1 MPRKTK
7 RSHWQI
13 EMPDS
18 DLKNRIRVFRR
29 FLIIIARL
37 RQNTASWHGPRSAEL
52 LVSRASLARTAR
64 TLWKLQQEA
73 QERGLKIPRRKAV
86 ELIFEELKVR

>member
-7 RSHWQI
+7 RSRWQI

-18 DLKNRIRVFRR
+18 DLKNRIRAFRR
-29 FLIIIARL
+29 FLAIIARL
-37 RQNTASWHGPRSAEL
+37 RQTTESWHGPRSAEL
-52 LVSRASLARTAR
+52 LMSKSSLARTAR
-64 TLWKLQQEA
+64 TLWKLQREA

-86 ELIFEELKVR
+86 ELIFEELKVC